1 MNFRVFAAG
10 LVFLALFQLL
20 VAAGVVLYVVHCGAP
35 AGAVDWQDT
44 AAVPAAACCTPQ
56 VLR

>member
-35 AGAVDWQDT
+35 AGAVDRQDT
-44 AAVPAAACCTPQ
+44 AATQCCAPQ
-56 VLR
+56 VFR